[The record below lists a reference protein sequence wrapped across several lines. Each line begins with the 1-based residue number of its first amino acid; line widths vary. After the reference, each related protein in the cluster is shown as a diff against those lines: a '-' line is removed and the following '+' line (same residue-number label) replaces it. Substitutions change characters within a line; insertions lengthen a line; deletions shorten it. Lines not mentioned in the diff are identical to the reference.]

1 MQEGLRSIG
10 GVELLAPDLLLKTGP
25 VDHADWNF
33 RPFLG
38 QIQRRRFKLIRA
50 LLPRE
55 RVGRLLEIG
64 YGSGVFLP
72 ELARHCEE
80 LHGIDVHESHV
91 PIMRTLAGLGIRARL
106 TRASAEALPFD
117 DGHFDC
123 IIAVSSLEFVP
134 DIGAAVHEIGRVL
147 SPHGQLIMVTPG
159 HSRVLDLG
167 LRVLTGQSARHDYGE
182 RRQALLPT
190 VLGTFVIDRKRS
202 FPPLSGSMG
211 MYQALALRKT

>member
-1 MQEGLRSIG
+1 MG
-10 GVELLAPDLLLKTGP
+10 GVKLLSPEVLLKTGP

-38 QIQRRRFKLIRA
+38 QIQRRRFQLIRS

-91 PIMRTLAGLGIRARL
+91 QITEMLARLGITARL
-106 TRASAEALPFD
+106 QRASAEKLPFD

-123 IIAVSSLEFVP
+123 IVAVSSLEFVP
-134 DIGAAVHEIGRVL
+134 GIGLAVREIARVL
-147 SPHGQLIMVTPG
+147 SPKGKLILVKPG
-159 HSRVLDLG
+159 HSKMLDFG
-167 LRVLTGQSARHDYGE
+167 LHVLTGESARDDYGE

-190 VLGTFVIDRKRS
+190 LLSRFVVDRKRS
-202 FPPLSGSMG
+202 FPPLAGSMA
-211 MYQALALRKT
+211 MYQALALGKA